1 VVGAEVLKMHL
12 VLMEDP
18 VVAEAEVVDLEIVQV
33 DQVILLLYL
42 PLKVKMVELMLDN
55 LLPLK
60 AAVVVEQELLVD
72 PAVDLIQHLVDLQ
85 EMVDLVELV

>member
-1 VVGAEVLKMHL
+1 MGAEVLKMHL
-12 VLMEDP
+12 VLIEDP